1 MVFIP
6 FLALTTVSVLIT
18 SKYISLI
25 LSSSPVY
32 SAASLTIYPAH
43 LTDTSNLTCWYSTLD
58 MPSFCSETPNFPS
71 LRFLHFSKETIF
83 RVPESKDLGYGG
95 PHSSVS
101 WFFSLSLFTILFPLP
116 SSQPLLSLTEMNESS
131 CLLRSLPVH
140 SGHPISYPW

>member
-32 SAASLTIYPAH
+32 SAASLTTYPAH
-43 LTDTSNLTCWYSTLD
+43 LTDTSNLTCRYSTLD

-71 LRFLHFSKETIF
+71 LGFLHFSKEITVF
-83 RVPESKDLGYGG
+83 RVAESKDLAYGG
-95 PHSSVS
+95 PHSGVS
-101 WFFSLSLFTILFPLP
+101 
-116 SSQPLLSLTEMNESS
+116 
-131 CLLRSLPVH
+131 
-140 SGHPISYPW
+140 